1 MPEDEI
7 VSVNTET
14 ALRVR
19 GALPKK
25 RRANLAKVT
34 RRRVRWEIPLLL
46 ALGAVLFIRL
56 FVGYGIIAR
65 FGKLRAAREQLR
77 DAQTRFSEAEK
88 IMERYYESRDT
99 YFHITWDD
107 MTPEEIGMVDPADAL
122 NLLDRAVFPVTG
134 RPLEKIELKD
144 NAVTLE
150 IAMDSLEAANNLARR
165 LRKEPMVEYA
175 SIRRGSGYV
184 QTEDRPPYVSCRMEI
199 RFRSA
204 DNRNLNAVKSALNTD
219 ETAGTPETGG

>member
-7 VSVNTET
+7 VSVSTET
-14 ALRVR
+14 AVRIR

-34 RRRVRWEIPLLL
+34 RQRVRWEIPLLL
-46 ALGAVLFIRL
+46 VLGAVLLVRL
-56 FVGYGIIAR
+56 FVDYGITAR
-65 FGKLRAAREQLR
+65 FGKLHAAREQLW
-77 DAQTRFSEAEK
+77 DVQARFTEAEG
-88 IMERYYESRDT
+88 MMDRYYESRDT
-99 YFHITWDD
+99 YFHVTWDD
-107 MTPEEIGMVDPADAL
+107 MTPEEIGLVDPADAL
-122 NLLDRAVFPVTG
+122 DLLDRAVFPFTG

-150 IAMDSLEAANNLARR
+150 IAMDSLEAANNLALR
-165 LRKEPMVEYA
+165 LRDEPMVEYV

-204 DNRNLNAVKSALNTD
+204 DNRNLNGVKPALNTD